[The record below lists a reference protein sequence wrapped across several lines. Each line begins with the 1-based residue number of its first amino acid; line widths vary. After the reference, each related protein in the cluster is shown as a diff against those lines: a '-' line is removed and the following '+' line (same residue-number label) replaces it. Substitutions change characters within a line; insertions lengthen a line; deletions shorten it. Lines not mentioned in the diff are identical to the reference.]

1 MLNFYN
7 NPSPRES
14 ISTGGSSISE
24 RLKESNWGVKESR
37 SLSNGS
43 ESRVL
48 SKKIQNVSSVK
59 ICTSLLQRNSNSCT
73 HLMKYYQ
80 ES

>member
-48 SKKIQNVSSVK
+48 SKKYRTCHQLRYVQVCCNATQTLVPIS
-59 ICTSLLQRNSNSCT
+59 
-73 HLMKYYQ
+73 
-80 ES
+80 